1 MKKGDKIWVECTLT
15 VVDQDKISVYYG
27 PVAFLADHKDC
38 RLVEPQSVVNQHLT
52 TDTETTHLEDLAC
65 RFLGNKPAS
74 EMTVRQ
80 EIASRIMSG
89 LVADPNTIHMANAAD
104 LSIRATDALIK
115 ALIKQNG

>member
-1 MKKGDKIWVECTLT
+1 MQKGDKIWVECTLT

-38 RLVEPQSVVNQHLT
+38 RLVEPQSV
-52 TDTETTHLEDLAC
+52 DLED
-65 RFLGNKPAS
+65 FSYQSLGNKPAS

-89 LVADPNTIHMANAAD
+89 LVADPNTIHMSNTAN
-104 LSIRATDALIK
+104 LSIKATDALIK
-115 ALIKQNG
+115 ALSRQKG